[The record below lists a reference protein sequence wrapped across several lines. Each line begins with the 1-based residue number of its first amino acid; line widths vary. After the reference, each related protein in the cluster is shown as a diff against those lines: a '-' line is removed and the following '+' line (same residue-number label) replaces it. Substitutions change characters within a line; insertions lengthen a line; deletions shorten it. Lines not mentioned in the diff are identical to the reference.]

1 MLVAAS
7 RAVEVSPV
15 DTVTLRAL
23 EVIEVVDAE
32 DVVRKNATGVTVW
45 KKPQQQPELIKSIQE
60 MRRKMPGPGDYDHL
74 VT

>member
-1 MLVAAS
+1 MVGFAGTQAD
-7 RAVEVSPV
+7 RVGPG
-15 DTVTLRAL
+15 DY
-23 EVIEVVDAE
+23 EVVDAE

-60 MRRKMPGPGDYDHL
+60 MRKKMPGPGDYDHL